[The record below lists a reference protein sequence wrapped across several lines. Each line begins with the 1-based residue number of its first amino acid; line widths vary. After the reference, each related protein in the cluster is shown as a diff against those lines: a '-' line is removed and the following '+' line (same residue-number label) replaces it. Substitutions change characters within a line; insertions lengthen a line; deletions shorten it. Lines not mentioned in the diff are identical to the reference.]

1 MHIILAG
8 SHLHFSN
15 INKPSET
22 ANPKTSPKEKLR
34 RKNQLSSKKS
44 TKQESSEVSSN
55 FAPRKGKNNATEI
68 YAKCGIQW
76 NNNWIRIG
84 YSARSYACI
93 G

>member
-8 SHLHFSN
+8 SCLHFSN

-34 RKNQLSSKKS
+34 RKKQLSSKKS

-55 FAPRKGKNNATEI
+55 FAPRKGKKECHRNMC
-68 YAKCGIQW
+68 KMW
-76 NNNWIRIG
+76 
-84 YSARSYACI
+84 YSVEQ
-93 G
+93 